1 MKNCKTC
8 NTELS
13 GKYCSDCGQPF
24 ELKRI
29 DANYI
34 KHEIEHVLHFEKGI
48 FYTIKELIIRPGKNV
63 REFFTENRN
72 RLVKPIIF
80 IIITSLIYTIINHY
94 FHIEEQYIQQDGLD
108 HSTIGK
114 MMIWVQE
121 HYGYANIILGI
132 FIAFFIKLFFRKSYY
147 NIYEIIILLC
157 FIMGISML
165 IYSIFAAIQGLFHIN
180 IIQIGGIL
188 ALVYTTFA
196 IADFFDK
203 TKVKNYF
210 KALAAYILGMIA
222 FLLSITLIGLSI
234 DLIMK

>member
-1 MKNCKTC
+1 MNNCKNC

-48 FYTIKELIIRPGKNV
+48 FYTVKELIIRPGKNV
-63 REFFTENRN
+63 RDFFTENRN

-94 FHIEEQYIQQDGLD
+94 FHIEEQYIQQDELD

-114 MMIWVQE
+114 MMVWVQE

-132 FIAFFIKLFFRKSYY
+132 FIAFFIKLFFRKSNY

-165 IYSIFAAIQGLFHIN
+165 IYSVFAAIQGLFHIN

-196 IADFFDK
+196 IADFFGK

-210 KALAAYILGMIA
+210 KALAAYILGMIV